1 MSVLAPADR
10 ELLAQTAERIVR
22 ARMAVPAMMMLEM
35 VQPMNFVSAAMLRVV
50 SPAWRTV
57 VGESRIEQLAQ
68 ILDRREAIPEFIEM
82 IDRCEDEHR
91 RQAQAPPG
99 DARPAAAPPNDS
111 PSPQARTRP

>member
-35 VQPMNFVSAAMLRVV
+35 VQPMNFVSAALLRVV

-57 VGESRIEQLAQ
+57 VGESATVRAT
-68 ILDRREAIPEFIEM
+68 DRARSVAAV
-82 IDRCEDEHR
+82 RASR
-91 RQAQAPPG
+91 RA
-99 DARPAAAPPNDS
+99 S
-111 PSPQARTRP
+111 